1 MYLEDPLPTNNA
13 QRNAQLARE
22 TSVPICASETL
33 ATRYEY
39 RELLESKA
47 CDVVMY
53 DLTWCGGPSEARKIS
68 DLADTYSI
76 PTSPHTCGGPLLYIC
91 SAHLCLVLSNFLVME
106 SNYSKYTHQ
115 YPYFVNNVPVPSE
128 SGHVRPPER
137 PGIRRRDQAGAV
149 QDRRCHRRDGGE
161 CLNDEKER
169 NEIMNNPLDFSGKVA
184 LVTGAASGMG
194 LATAQAFAEAGAAVV
209 LADFKEDAVKA
220 AAEKLVAAGHKA
232 LAVRCDVSDDA
243 QVAAMVDRTVAEFGR
258 LDAAFNNAGVMA
270 RIAPTAESTREEWD
284 RVIGINLRGVWSCM
298 KHELRQME
306 RQGSGAIVNNA
317 SVGALTGNPGIGS
330 YIASKHGVVGLTRTA
345 ALEYVKHGIRVN
357 AVNPGLIDTQ
367 IARDVVNGDE
377 QAYAEIAKHVPI
389 GRAGRP
395 EEIASAVLWLC
406 SPGASYVV
414 GHALTVDGGM
424 TVV

>member
-1 MYLEDPLPTNNA
+1 M
-13 QRNAQLARE
+13 
-22 TSVPICASETL
+22 
-33 ATRYEY
+33 
-39 RELLESKA
+39 K
-47 CDVVMY
+47 
-53 DLTWCGGPSEARKIS
+53 
-68 DLADTYSI
+68 
-76 PTSPHTCGGPLLYIC
+76 
-91 SAHLCLVLSNFLVME
+91 
-106 SNYSKYTHQ
+106 
-115 YPYFVNNVPVPSE
+115 
-128 SGHVRPPER
+128 
-137 PGIRRRDQAGAV
+137 
-149 QDRRCHRRDGGE
+149 
-161 CLNDEKER
+161 
-169 NEIMNNPLDFSGKVA
+169 NPLDFSGKVA

-209 LADFKEDAVKA
+209 LADFKEEAVKA
-220 AAEKLVAAGHKA
+220 AAGKLVAAGHQA

-243 QVAAMVDRTVAEFGR
+243 QVAAMVDRAVAEFGR

-270 RIAPTAESTREEWD
+270 RIAPTADSTREDWD
-284 RVIGINLRGVWSCM
+284 RVTGVNLRGVWSCM

-306 RQGSGAIVNNA
+306 RQGGGAIVNNA

-345 ALEYVKHGIRVN
+345 ALEYVKRGIRVN

-377 QAYAEIAKHVPI
+377 RAYAEMAKHVPI

-414 GHALTVDGGM
+414 GHALTVDGGV
-424 TVV
+424 TVVG

>member
-1 MYLEDPLPTNNA
+1 MSSNA
-13 QRNAQLARE
+13 
-22 TSVPICASETL
+22 
-33 ATRYEY
+33 
-39 RELLESKA
+39 
-47 CDVVMY
+47 
-53 DLTWCGGPSEARKIS
+53 
-68 DLADTYSI
+68 
-76 PTSPHTCGGPLLYIC
+76 
-91 SAHLCLVLSNFLVME
+91 
-106 SNYSKYTHQ
+106 
-115 YPYFVNNVPVPSE
+115 
-128 SGHVRPPER
+128 
-137 PGIRRRDQAGAV
+137 
-149 QDRRCHRRDGGE
+149 
-161 CLNDEKER
+161 
-169 NEIMNNPLDFSGKVA
+169 LDFSGKVA

-209 LADFKEDAVKA
+209 LADVREEL
-220 AAEKLVAAGHKA
+220 AEAETRKLVAAGYKA
-232 LAVRCDVSDDA
+232 IRARCDVSDDT

-258 LDAAFNNAGVMA
+258 IDAAFNNAGVMA
-270 RIAPTAESTREEWD
+270 RIAPTADSTREEWD

-345 ALEYVKHGIRVN
+345 ALEYIKHGIRVN

-367 IARDVVNGDE
+367 VARDVVNGDE
-377 QAYAEIAKHVPI
+377 QAYEDIAKHVPI

-406 SPGASYVV
+406 SPGASYIV

-424 TVV
+424 TVQ

>member
-1 MYLEDPLPTNNA
+1 
-13 QRNAQLARE
+13 
-22 TSVPICASETL
+22 
-33 ATRYEY
+33 
-39 RELLESKA
+39 
-47 CDVVMY
+47 
-53 DLTWCGGPSEARKIS
+53 
-68 DLADTYSI
+68 
-76 PTSPHTCGGPLLYIC
+76 
-91 SAHLCLVLSNFLVME
+91 
-106 SNYSKYTHQ
+106 
-115 YPYFVNNVPVPSE
+115 
-128 SGHVRPPER
+128 
-137 PGIRRRDQAGAV
+137 
-149 QDRRCHRRDGGE
+149 
-161 CLNDEKER
+161 
-169 NEIMNNPLDFSGKVA
+169 MNNPLNFSGKVA

-209 LADFKEDAVKA
+209 LADFKEDAVNA
-220 AAEKLVAAGHKA
+220 AAEGLAAAGHKA
-232 LAVRCDVSDDA
+232 LAVPCDVSDDT

-270 RIAPTAESTREEWD
+270 RIAPTADSTRQDWD
-284 RVIGINLRGVWSCM
+284 RVIGVNLRGVWSCM

-306 RQGSGAIVNNA
+306 RQGEGAIVNNA

-345 ALEYVKHGIRVN
+345 ALEYIKRGIRVN

-367 IARDVVNGDE
+367 IARDVVGGDE
-377 QAYAEIAKHVPI
+377 RAYAEIAEHVPI